1 MKKIGIFMG
10 NVIQDYQRTVLKTIF
25 DEAGRLGY
33 TVFCFSNFGV
43 SGDKVLFAEG
53 EREMI
58 HLPELTQY
66 EGIIVSEDTFNVPGM
81 GDELYEYLKS
91 NAKCPVVYLRIAR
104 EGFYSVV
111 LDDGEAIRNMIR
123 HFTDFHGFR
132 DICFMT
138 GNLDNADARK
148 RYQGFLD
155 AMKELNIEVTEH
167 MVFEGDYW
175 REKGKEAV
183 DWFLEGRQPG
193 NYPQAII
200 CSNDYMALSVCEEIQ
215 NRGIHIPED
224 ICVSGYDDV
233 IEGRE
238 AHPVLTT
245 VHVPFK
251 NLGKRAIEI
260 IEEVRKGEKPELV
273 TSFAPTPSFRHS
285 CGCKDRTDENH
296 NWQHL
301 HDKLEETSIIYNQT
315 LFLNADYQES
325 FDEEA
330 CMKVAE
336 RYFSYLGCSRGYL
349 CLCQPVDHE
358 VRQLSD
364 SFTEK
369 MILRKT
375 FFKNGKS
382 TDQNEIFH
390 RRELLPASIRRQINK
405 KALIVFDLH
414 FKNCIL
420 GYLVLQIAEGE
431 WPTDFGQAYMMA
443 LANAIENGSAQ
454 KEIEDLEQYR
464 KLYRRDELTGLYNRR
479 GYESSLR
486 SLYSRS
492 KKEKCQLTVVSIDMD
507 GLKYINDHYGHAEG
521 DEALFRLAVVLA
533 ELMEENEICARVG
546 GDEFVVLLYYN
557 EEGREER
564 FVKDLE
570 ELLLEEQQRNPKPYP
585 VHASVGYC
593 CVSKNAN
600 LSLAACVQ
608 LADTRMYENKKAYK
622 ESLESSE
629 ASHE

>member
-1 MKKIGIFMG
+1 MNKIKK
-10 NVIQDYQRTVLKTIF
+10 RTT
-25 DEAGRLGY
+25 RLGRD
-33 TVFCFSNFGV
+33 V
-43 SGDKVLFAEG
+43 SIAAGLFIVCICICMGCIGYVPYYRNMHTQYNTYIGGILNYVEG
-53 EREMI
+53 EI
-58 HLPELTQY
+58 
-66 EGIIVSEDTFNVPGM
+66 
-81 GDELYEYLKS
+81 
-91 NAKCPVVYLRIAR
+91 
-104 EGFYSVV
+104 
-111 LDDGEAIRNMIR
+111 DG
-123 HFTDFHGFR
+123 
-132 DICFMT
+132 
-138 GNLDNADARK
+138 
-148 RYQGFLD
+148 
-155 AMKELNIEVTEH
+155 
-167 MVFEGDYW
+167 
-175 REKGKEAV
+175 
-183 DWFLEGRQPG
+183 
-193 NYPQAII
+193 
-200 CSNDYMALSVCEEIQ
+200 
-215 NRGIHIPED
+215 
-224 ICVSGYDDV
+224 
-233 IEGRE
+233 
-238 AHPVLTT
+238 
-245 VHVPFK
+245 
-251 NLGKRAIEI
+251 
-260 IEEVRKGEKPELV
+260 
-273 TSFAPTPSFRHS
+273 
-285 CGCKDRTDENH
+285 
-296 NWQHL
+296 
-301 HDKLEETSIIYNQT
+301 DKLETYLDAGGDLLEYPATKEIFADIKKTQDIFEITLEELDPDEPDTDGIDYYYDKYDGNYVYSGAVSIRNSDHKELCYLVVEIEVSGMQTSIVKYGRAIAIGAVINALIFFVNFYIWIRKRV
-315 LFLNADYQES
+315 LKPIKKLNSSAQAFVQSGRETKNP
-325 FDEEA
+325 DELVLINPEIH
-330 CMKVAE
+330 
-336 RYFSYLGCSRGYL
+336 SH
-349 CLCQPVDHE
+349 DE

-629 ASHE
+629 SSRE